1 VKDME
6 IKRGQVAVTTE
17 NIFPIIRQW
26 LYQDQDIFLRELV
39 SNAADAL
46 SKLKRLTQMGQAE
59 ADIDLFRID
68 IVLDPDS
75 GTLTIED
82 NGIGMS
88 AEEIEKYINQIA
100 YSGMVDFVER
110 YKEDGA
116 DGAAFIGH
124 FGLGFYSAFMVADKV
139 RIDSVSY
146 VGGPATYWVSE
157 DGIDFEMGASDKTER
172 GTVITLTLNEQAK
185 KTLSEFMLRETLD
198 KYLGFLAWPI
208 YFRVAGKTKPD
219 GEEKDAPAE
228 TPINDPDPLWKKLPK
243 DITDEEYKAFYK
255 KVFRDP
261 KDPLFWIHLNL
272 DYPFRLQGILY
283 FPRTDNVYDVLDG
296 RIKVYY
302 NQVFVADNIKEI
314 LPEFLFLLRGV
325 LDAPDLPLNVSRSF
339 LQNDTYVGKLS
350 SHIVRKVADKLTS
363 LEKEDHDTY
372 ASYWGDIAV
381 FVKYGMMRDDSFY
394 DKVMSAC
401 LLETTEDAFE
411 SLSGI
416 SDGTLLYTPAK
427 DQLSAY
433 VALSREQGKTVYIM
447 GHEIDN
453 QFMSYVEY
461 KSEGK
466 KRFVRVDASVAGSEE
481 KEGHNDAEA
490 LFRKISGDE
499 KLEVKTV
506 RLGSSALAAMFEE
519 GEEARRFA
527 ELREQMSRF
536 SDQPLPD
543 DLFQA
548 SRTLLLNPD
557 LPVVEKLLSRL
568 SKKQDEEG
576 DKVVENVARYLYD
589 LARLGRRELDG
600 EELVSFLRRSAE
612 LVEADF
618 E

>member
-1 VKDME
+1 MKDME